1 MEEIKISKNLLSR
14 ISQFLIDV
22 TIEHQENN
30 PDVYYSHLPDP
41 EKKELASR
49 DVSYRRHERADYL
62 VGKITEVFR
71 QHDWDITTFDYNDWT
86 IEHQKSL
93 GRYVATGKP
102 NSFWEGTS
110 IWDDDLERLEG
121 ELDSLKKQYDELQT
135 TD

>member
-1 MEEIKISKNLLSR
+1 MEKVEVSEKLLSR
-14 ISQFLIDV
+14 ISQFLMDV
-22 TIEHQENN
+22 TIEYQEKN
-30 PDVYYSHLPDP
+30 PYVYYSHLPDP
-41 EKKELASR
+41 EKKELASK
-49 DVSYRRHERADYL
+49 DVSYRRYERADYL
-62 VGKITEVFR
+62 MGKLLEVWR

-93 GRYVATGKP
+93 GRYVATAKP

-121 ELDSLKKQYDELQT
+121 ELDSLKKQDDELQT

>member
-1 MEEIKISKNLLSR
+1 M
-14 ISQFLIDV
+14 DV
-22 TIEHQENN
+22 TIEHQEKN

-41 EKKELASR
+41 EKKELASK
-49 DVSYRRHERADYL
+49 DVSYRRYERADYL
-62 VGKITEVFR
+62 MGKLLEVWR

-93 GRYVATGKP
+93 GRYVATAKP

-121 ELDSLKKQYDELQT
+121 ELDSLKKEDDELQT